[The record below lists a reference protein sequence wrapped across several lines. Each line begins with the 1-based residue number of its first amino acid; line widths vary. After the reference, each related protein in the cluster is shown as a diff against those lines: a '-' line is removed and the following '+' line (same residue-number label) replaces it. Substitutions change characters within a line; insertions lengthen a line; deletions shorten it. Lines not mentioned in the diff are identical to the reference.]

1 MPLEALDHLA
11 RPSRRRIYL
20 VRHGDVTYFDD
31 YGRPYR
37 PDTVPLNPTGQQQA
51 QAAARELAVIPV
63 DRVLASDLPRCVETA
78 ALLTAGRDLHVGTR
92 PALRE
97 IQPGRL
103 ADLPPEAAAKVFI
116 EAFTGSLD
124 RDTRFLNGETFGSL
138 VDRVMPCFLEQLAD
152 ASWRHLLIVAHGGVN
167 RVILTHALGVG
178 LPGFGAFEQDPCC
191 LNIIDVANDGRCLLR
206 LLNYTAYNTTKVG
219 LELTTM
225 EQLFQQY
232 LMGAARGNPSESSRP
247 E

>member
-20 VRHGDVTYFDD
+20 VRHGDVTYFDE
-31 YGRPYR
+31 YGRPFR
-37 PDTVPLNPTGQQQA
+37 PDTVPLNATGRQQA
-51 QAAARELAVIPV
+51 AAVARELAAIPL
-63 DRVLASDLPRCVETA
+63 DRVVASDLPRCAETA
-78 ALLTAGRDLHVGTR
+78 AILTAGRGLRVDTR

-103 ADLPPEAAAKVFI
+103 ADLPPGTAAKVFL
-116 EAFTGSLD
+116 EAFTGTLD

-152 ASWRHLLIVAHGGVN
+152 PGWRHLLIVAHGGVN
-167 RVILTHALGVG
+167 RVILTHALGIG
-178 LPGFGAFEQDPCC
+178 LAGFGTFEQDPCC
-191 LNIIDVANDGRCLLR
+191 LNIIDVANDGHCLLR
-206 LLNYTAYNTTKVG
+206 LLNYTPYNTTKVG

-232 LMGAARGNPSESSRP
+232 RAGAARLDPSGSARAE
-247 E
+247 

>member
-1 MPLEALDHLA
+1 MSLEAIEHLA
-11 RPSRRRIYL
+11 RPPRRRIYL
-20 VRHGDVTYFDD
+20 VRHGDVTYFDQ
-31 YGRPYR
+31 YGRPFR
-37 PDTVPLNPTGQQQA
+37 PDTVPLNVAGRE
-51 QAAARELAVIPV
+51 QAATLARELAAIPV
-63 DRVLASDLPRCVETA
+63 DRVVASDLPRCAETA
-78 ALLTAGRDLHVGTR
+78 AILTAGRGLRVDAR

-103 ADLPPEAAAKVFI
+103 ADLPAETAAKVFI
-116 EAFTGSLD
+116 EAFTGALD
-124 RDTRFLNGETFGSL
+124 RRTRFLNGETFGSL

-152 ASWRHLLIVAHGGVN
+152 QGWRHLLIVAHGGVN

-178 LPGFGAFEQDPCC
+178 LAGFGTFEQDPCC

-232 LMGAARGNPSESSRP
+232 RMGAARANPAETGKR